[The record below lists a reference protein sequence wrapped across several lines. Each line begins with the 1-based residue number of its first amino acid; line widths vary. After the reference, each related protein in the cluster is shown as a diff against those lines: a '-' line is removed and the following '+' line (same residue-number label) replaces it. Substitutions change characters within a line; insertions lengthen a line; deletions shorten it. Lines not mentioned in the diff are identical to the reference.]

1 MPELVAPTTRLHRAW
16 LDAHSEWGP
25 GRHEDGF
32 GLDPADEVT
41 SPAGFAAFVSRLA
54 RDGDVR
60 YRWLTEDDT
69 VLGGIALRHADDEYT
84 HWAGHLGFGIRRTAR
99 GRGLATWALT
109 QMLDEARTLG
119 LQRVLLVCAPDNP
132 ASAHTI
138 QRAGGVFDQIA
149 PTPHGPVRRYWI
161 DLAASGS

>member
-1 MPELVAPTTRLHRAW
+1 MPALVAPTTRLHRAW
-16 LDAHSEWGP
+16 LDAYTEWGP

-60 YRWLTEDDT
+60 YRWLVEDGT

-84 HWAGHLGFGIRRTAR
+84 HWAGHLGFGIRPTAR

-109 QMLDEARTLG
+109 RMLDEARALG
-119 LQRVLLVCAPDNP
+119 LDRVLLLCDPANT
-132 ASAHTI
+132 ASAKTI
-138 QRAGGVFDQIA
+138 QRAGGVCEQ
-149 PTPHGPVRRYWI
+149 TTTTRHGPVRRFWI
-161 DLAASGS
+161 DLSKPDI